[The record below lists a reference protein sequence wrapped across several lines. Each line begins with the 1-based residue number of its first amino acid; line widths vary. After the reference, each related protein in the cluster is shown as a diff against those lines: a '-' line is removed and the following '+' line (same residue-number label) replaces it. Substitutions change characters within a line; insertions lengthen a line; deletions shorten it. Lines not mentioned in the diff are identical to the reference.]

1 MQIKY
6 LVAIVVATLGGWLI
20 SSYTYIGLGILF
32 SVAVMYYCV
41 YMKDQELS
49 ANAAVAPHQDKGR
62 ELNQVL
68 AQTGTEINE
77 SLAQVMRDME
87 GLIGVQSDAVSTLTR
102 AFSGLKELL
111 EKQQTEI
118 KHLLYEAEGSKGE
131 ARNIGV
137 RMSQFATNTSATLN
151 RFVNTTV
158 TMSAASMGLVEKVTK
173 IADQMPEVMKAL
185 KDIDQIAAQTNL
197 LALNAAIEA
206 ARAGESGRGFAV
218 VADEVRALSNR
229 SAGFSNAIQAQLGNI
244 NKAITSLSEEVG
256 EVASQDM
263 TYVLD
268 AKGEVERAI
277 EELVEKAGEDQL
289 VAAELREISVK
300 LVHALHDAM
309 RGLQYG
315 DIATQSIQHD
325 IKVLSELIS
334 FIGIFERNLYQQ
346 DLSPALREEL
356 ARYQSQRAIKGN
368 PVSSVSMQ
376 SGEIELF

>member
-1 MQIKY
+1 MQTKY
-6 LVAIVVATLGGWLI
+6 LVAIVVAFLGGWLL

-32 SVAVMYYCV
+32 SVATMGYCV

-49 ANAAVAPHQDKGR
+49 AKAALPLHQERGQ
-62 ELNQVL
+62 ELNQAL
-68 AQTGTEINE
+68 AQTGNEVNKSLTE
-77 SLAQVMRDME
+77 VMRDME
-87 GLIGVQSDAVSTLTR
+87 GLIGVQTDAVTTLTR
-102 AFSGLKELL
+102 AFSGLRELL

-118 KHLLYEAEGSKGE
+118 KHLLYEADSAKGE

-137 RMSQFATNTSATLN
+137 RMSQFASNTSATLN
-151 RFVNTTV
+151 RFVNTTI
-158 TMSAASMGLVEKVTK
+158 TMSAASMGLVGKVTR

-218 VADEVRALSNR
+218 VADEVRALSTR
-229 SAGFSNAIQAQLGNI
+229 SAGFSNAIQGQLGNI

-256 EVASQDM
+256 KVASQDM

-277 EELVEKAGEDQL
+277 EELVVKAGEDQL
-289 VAAELREISVK
+289 VAAELREISAK

-309 RGLQYG
+309 RGLQYS

-325 IKVLSELIS
+325 IKVLGELIS
-334 FIGIFERNLYQQ
+334 LIGIFERNLNQQ
-346 DLSPALREEL
+346 DLSPVIREEL
-356 ARYQSQRAIKGN
+356 KRYQNQRSLNRN
-368 PVSSVSMQ
+368 PVSAVSMQ

>member
-1 MQIKY
+1 MQVKY
-6 LVAIVVATLGGWLI
+6 FVIIIIAALGGWLL
-20 SSYTYIGLGILF
+20 SSYTYMWLGCLF
-32 SVAVMYYCV
+32 SVGVMYYLV
-41 YMKDQELS
+41 YMEKKES
-49 ANAAVAPHQDKGR
+49 AKLIAQLPGTDTGR
-62 ELNQVL
+62 ELGQAL
-68 AQTGTEINE
+68 AQTGQEINK
-77 SLAQVMRDME
+77 SLSEVMRDME
-87 GLIGVQSDAVSTLTR
+87 GLIGVQTDAVSTLTQ

-111 EKQQTEI
+111 EKQQAEI
-118 KHLLYEAEGSKGE
+118 KHLLYEADGAKGE

-158 TMSAASMGLVEKVTK
+158 TMSAASMGLVEKVTR

-229 SAGFSNAIQAQLGNI
+229 SAGFSNAIQSQLGSI

-256 EVASQDM
+256 AVASQDM

-277 EELVEKAGEDQL
+277 EGLLEKAGEDQL
-289 VAAELREISVK
+289 VAAELREISAR

-315 DIATQSIQHD
+315 DMATQSIQHD
-325 IKVLSELIS
+325 IKMLSELIS
-334 FIGIFERNLYQQ
+334 LIEMFERTHHQQ
-346 DLSPALREEL
+346 DLPFVIQGEL
-356 ARYQSQRAIKGN
+356 SSYKGRRSVNGN

-376 SGEIELF
+376 SGEVELF

>member
-1 MQIKY
+1 MQVKY
-6 LVAIVVATLGGWLI
+6 IVIIVAAWLGGWLL
-20 SSYTYIGLGILF
+20 SSYTYIGLGCLF
-32 SVAVMYYCV
+32 SVGAMYCCV
-41 YMKDQELS
+41 YLKEREFVNRMVQ
-49 ANAAVAPHQDKGR
+49 APNADTGR
-62 ELNQVL
+62 ELGQTL
-68 AQTGTEINE
+68 AQTGQEINA
-77 SLAQVMRDME
+77 SLIDVIKDME
-87 GLIGVQSDAVSTLTR
+87 GLIGVQTDAVGTLTG

-111 EKQQTEI
+111 EKQQAEI
-118 KHLLYEAEGSKGE
+118 KHLLYEADGTGGE
-131 ARNIGV
+131 VRNIGV
-137 RMSQFATNTSATLN
+137 RMSQFAANTSATLN

-158 TMSAASMGLVEKVTK
+158 TMSAASMGLVEKVTR

-229 SAGFSNAIQAQLGNI
+229 SAGFSNAIQGQLGNI

-256 EVASQDM
+256 AVASQDM

-277 EELVEKAGEDQL
+277 QELLEKAGADQL
-289 VAAELREISVK
+289 VAAELRDISAK
-300 LVHALHDAM
+300 LVRALHDAM

-325 IKVLSELIS
+325 IKILDELISLVKMFERAHYREDLPLVLSE
-334 FIGIFERNLYQQ
+334 E
-346 DLSPALREEL
+346 LSGYKGRRSLR
-356 ARYQSQRAIKGN
+356 SN

-376 SGEIELF
+376 SGEVELF